1 MRKRNRSG
9 ATTNTKKDQQYASQ
23 LYLWMEQEIQTKLT
37 PLLGSRIAHRIAS
50 SAAEAG
56 SLQYLKIARSRS

>member
-1 MRKRNRSG
+1 MKRNRSG
-9 ATTNTKKDQQYASQ
+9 ATATNTKKDQQYASQ
-23 LYLWMEQEIQTKLT
+23 LYLWMEQEIQTQLT
-37 PLLGSRIAHRIAS
+37 PLLGSRIAHRVAS